1 VEILARRWELM
12 KRYLVVA
19 NQTLGGEHLAE
30 AVRERVAFGDCAFH
44 VVVPATH
51 PPDHATYT
59 EGADVAHA
67 GEVLDK
73 GLARL
78 AELGAKATGEVGDAD
93 PLLAVTDALREAE
106 AFDEILLSTL
116 PAGASRWLKLDLPHR
131 LQKAVDIPV
140 VHLEAESGEET

>member
-1 VEILARRWELM
+1 M

-30 AVRERVAFGDCAFH
+30 AVRERMAAGPSEFH

-59 EGADVAHA
+59 EGAAEAHSREA
-67 GEVLDK
+67 LDK

-93 PLLAVTDALREAE
+93 PLLAITDALREGT
-106 AFDEILLSTL
+106 FDEIILSTL
-116 PAGASRWLKLDLPHR
+116 PAGASKWLKLDLPHR
-131 LQKAVDIPV
+131 VEKAVDIPV
-140 VHLEAESGEET
+140 VHLEAPAEAGES